1 MSRKGINFIVN
12 NVFTG
17 IGFKVHPKGVC
28 MVIEERNPNDE
39 DDIPLSTTHIELDLR
54 ELTLLCAEI
63 NQVIFEL
70 QELSD
75 DEENDGAA

>member
-1 MSRKGINFIVN
+1 MSRKGIDFIVN

-39 DDIPLSTTHIELDLR
+39 DDIPLSTIHIELDLR

-70 QELSD
+70 QGYEED
-75 DEENDGAA
+75 DETNDHA

>member
-1 MSRKGINFIVN
+1 MSRKGIDFIVN

-63 NQVIFEL
+63 DEIIYHL
-70 QELSD
+70 Q
-75 DEENDGAA
+75 EENDDETDRDA

>member
-1 MSRKGINFIVN
+1 
-12 NVFTG
+12 
-17 IGFKVHPKGVC
+17 

-63 NQVIFEL
+63 DEIIYHL
-70 QELSD
+70 Q
-75 DEENDGAA
+75 EENDDETDRDA